1 MNGLSTIVRTVAAIL
16 LVPVVIMGLYV
27 IAHGHITPGGGFQ
40 GGTVVATSLALMLV
54 AFGGEEF
61 KKTVRK
67 EMLVVVEGIGLLTF
81 IGAAILGLGTTF
93 FANFL
98 ANSGLLFGNKIAFG
112 VNQGFIYTS
121 GTIAVMNFA
130 VGTEV
135 AVGLSLV
142 LMLMYFS
149 DQNEKGNCEE
159 K

>member
-1 MNGLSTIVRTVAAIL
+1 MNGLSTIVRTVAVIL
-16 LVPVVIMGLYV
+16 LVPVLVTGLYV

-54 AFGGEEF
+54 AFGGEAF
-61 KKTVRK
+61 SKAVSKGTLKTM
-67 EMLVVVEGIGLLTF
+67 ESIGLTVF
-81 IGAAILGLGTTF
+81 IGAALLGLGTTF

-98 ANSGLLFGNKIAFG
+98 ANSGMLFGNSIGFG

-149 DQNEKGNCEE
+149 DRKGEE

>member
-1 MNGLSTIVRTVAAIL
+1 M
-16 LVPVVIMGLYV
+16 
-27 IAHGHITPGGGFQ
+27 
-40 GGTVVATSLALMLV
+40 
-54 AFGGEEF
+54 
-61 KKTVRK
+61 
-67 EMLVVVEGIGLLTF
+67 
-81 IGAAILGLGTTF
+81 
-93 FANFL
+93 

-149 DQNEKGNCEE
+149 DKEEGKGAG